1 MESNGVSSIYEHGI
15 ISILTDLS
23 VFYEF
28 TRLKVSLYICLYGSK
43 SSIYV
48 LLFIWYM
55 LIKM

>member
-15 ISILTDLS
+15 ISILTDLR
-23 VFYEF
+23 VFCEF
-28 TRLKVSLYICLYGSK
+28 TRLKVSLYICLYESK